1 MHVRVRRTAS
11 GLVPVEPADLLM
23 TPRIS
28 RCGGP
33 VPAAFGTSGVWLCS
47 HTALGA
53 SWSRAASD

>member
-33 VPAAFGTSGVWLCS
+33 VPAAFGDERGVAVQPHCAGRVVVPGS
-47 HTALGA
+47 
-53 SWSRAASD
+53 